1 MLSTTSASTNSKKLV
16 KANDEVSN
24 VPISFENLSMKDFK
38 LIKDLG
44 SGSYGEVSLVNL
56 HNRLFALK

>member
-1 MLSTTSASTNSKKLV
+1 MFCTY
-16 KANDEVSN
+16 EVELGFF
-24 VPISFENLSMKDFK
+24 PIREFENLSMKDFK

-56 HNRLFALK
+56 HENLFALK